1 MEIITKTNCA
11 KISDSN
17 NFSYFYDKY
26 HIYISTNRMVFF
38 MINKHSKSDK
48 VKELKMVT
56 HKSDRH
62 LDVDIQCDRI
72 SLRENV

>member
-1 MEIITKTNCA
+1 
-11 KISDSN
+11 
-17 NFSYFYDKY
+17 
-26 HIYISTNRMVFF
+26 MVFF